1 MFGRRADGV
10 KVKGMQIIDKAMPYF
25 MPMRI
30 DAVNLYEQVVNC
42 ETMDQFILEQKKN
55 GVHYSYTE
63 IMMAACI
70 RMLYERPKTNRF
82 ITNCQVFQRKY
93 ISVSIS
99 IKKKLT
105 DDGEEV
111 TLKMFFTGRES
122 LDDVKRIF
130 EEEVAKNIAE
140 DEVHGTTKTAGFLCK
155 LPNWCFK
162 AAMAL
167 LRFGDNHGMLPR
179 KLLDVSPF
187 HTSIYVADLRSIKLD
202 AVNHHLYNFGNTT
215 IFATMGKVFYTP
227 VANREGEVKVQKSL
241 RMKYSLDERVCD
253 GLYYS
258 NSLRLL
264 NSYIE
269 HPELLKERLPEPE
282 LTGKALKKKQKADK
296 KQAKKDAKKAK
307 KAKKE
312 NKKK

>member
-30 DAVNLYEQVVNC
+30 DAVNLYEQIVGC
-42 ETMDQFILEQKKN
+42 DAMDKFILKEKKNN

-70 RMLYERPKTNRF
+70 RMLYQRPKTNRF

-130 EEEVAKNIAE
+130 EKEVEKNLNA
-140 DEVHGTTKTAGFLCK
+140 DEVHGTTKTAGLLCK

-162 AAMAL
+162 LAMSI

-215 IFATMGKVFYTP
+215 IFATMGKIYYAP
-227 VANREGEVKVQKSL
+227 VANREGEVKAQKS
-241 RMKYSLDERVCD
+241 MKLKFSLDERVCD

-258 NSLRLL
+258 NSLKLL
-264 NSYIE
+264 NSFLE
-269 HPELLKERLPEPE
+269 NPQLLKERLPEPE
-282 LTGKALKKKQKADK
+282 LSGKELKRKQKADK

-307 KAKKE
+307 KE
-312 NKKK
+312 NKKSKK